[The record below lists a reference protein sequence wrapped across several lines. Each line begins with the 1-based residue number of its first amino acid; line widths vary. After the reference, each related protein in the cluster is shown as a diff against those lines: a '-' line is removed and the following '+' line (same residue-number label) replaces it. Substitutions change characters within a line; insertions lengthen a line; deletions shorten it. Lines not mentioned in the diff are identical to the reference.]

1 MMIRQTA
8 PRRLATLGVTLLL
21 AALMPATGA
30 FAASAYSITDLG
42 ANSTPVAV
50 NEVGQVA
57 GNSSSG
63 AYLYSGGVIN
73 YLGAVNAFGGGVY
86 GLNNLGHVVG
96 AFFDPSNPST
106 NEGFPTPFV
115 YDGTTLTDLS
125 SGILSYGEAH
135 GINDSGQIVGG
146 IDFDFS
152 AGFSPFVY
160 TSAGNTLNIVPGIEA
175 GDTNAYAIN
184 DSGQFIVKYFD
195 HTGGTHFNARVYD
208 DLTNFTEIPRVPGA
222 ESDRDVVANA
232 INNQGHV
239 TGHSDI
245 LVGSTPI
252 PHAILFDGTNLIDL
266 GVGTGLGIN
275 DLDHVVGSSQGSAFL
290 HNGVGLQNLTA
301 LLDPGSGWNLQRAYD
316 INNGGQII
324 GTGLFNGVEHGFLL
338 TPNPVPV
345 PAAVYLFG
353 TGLVGLAGLARRK
366 MNPTV

>member
-1 MMIRQTA
+1 MFTTLQTFQRSA
-8 PRRLATLGVTLLL
+8 LLAIGL

-30 FAASAYSITDLG
+30 LAQSAYTITDLG
-42 ANSTPVAV
+42 ASVIPYAI
-50 NEVGQVA
+50 NETGQVA
-57 GNSSSG
+57 GDNQQGGSNS
-63 AYLYSGGVIN
+63 AFLYSGGVMN
-73 YLGAVNAFGGGVY
+73 NFLSSTYSVAY

-96 AFFDPSNPST
+96 FFDPGNNDGLPV
-106 NEGFPTPFV
+106 PFV
-115 YDGTTLTDLS
+115 YDGTTATNLVP
-125 SGILSYGEAH
+125 GILSTGEAH

-146 IDFDFS
+146 IDFDFT
-152 AGFSPFVY
+152 AGYSPFVY
-160 TSAGNTLNIVPGIEA
+160 NSAGNSMEIVPGIEA

-184 DSGQFIVKYFD
+184 DSGQFIVKYTD
-195 HTGGTHFNARVYD
+195 HTGGTHYNARVYD
-208 DLTNFTEIPRVPGA
+208 DLTTFTEIPRVPGA

-266 GVGTGLGIN
+266 GVGAVGNGIN
-275 DLDHVVGSSQGSAFL
+275 DLDHVVGSSGSSAFL
-290 HNGVGLQNLTA
+290 YNGVGLQNLTA
-301 LLDPGSGWNLQRAYD
+301 LLDSGSGWNLQRAYD

>member
-1 MMIRQTA
+1 MFTTLQTFQRSA
-8 PRRLATLGVTLLL
+8 LLAIGL

-184 DSGQFIVKYFD
+184 DSGQFIVQYTD
-195 HTGGTHFNARVYD
+195 HTGGTHFNARLYD
-208 DLTNFTEIPRVPGA
+208 DLTTFTEIPRFPGA
-222 ESDRDVVANA
+222 PSDGDLRVSA
-232 INNQGHV
+232 INGLGHV
-239 TGHSDI
+239 TGTSQTA
-245 LVGSTPI
+245 LVDGTPI
-252 PHAILFDGTNLIDL
+252 FNAYLFDGTNLIDL
-266 GVGTGLGIN
+266 GVGASGHGIN
-275 DLDHVVGSSQGSAFL
+275 DLDHVVGSSQGGAFL

-301 LLDPGSGWNLQRAYD
+301 LLDSGSGWNLQRAYD

-324 GTGLFNGVEHGFLL
+324 GTGLFNGVEHGFLM

-353 TGLVGLAGLARRK
+353 TGLVGLAGLARRRMK
-366 MNPTV
+366 PTV